1 MGNPTQQSRSA
12 FEQGAASLSKMPA
25 EAIQSAKDLATDVR
39 DGAAELMEAGADK
52 VREGAANLK
61 EAVLDETSNL
71 EKVLTKAIRRD
82 PIRSMFIAM
91 GFGCAIGL
99 MIARR

>member
-1 MGNPTQQSRSA
+1 MGNSTQSRTSL
-12 FEQGAASLSKMPA
+12 EQGAASLSKIPA
-25 EAIQSAKDLATDVR
+25 EAVQSAKDLATDVR

-71 EKVLTKAIRRD
+71 EEVLATAIRRD
-82 PIRSMFIAM
+82 PIRSMLFAM
-91 GFGCAIGL
+91 GIGCAIGF
-99 MIARR
+99 MIGKR